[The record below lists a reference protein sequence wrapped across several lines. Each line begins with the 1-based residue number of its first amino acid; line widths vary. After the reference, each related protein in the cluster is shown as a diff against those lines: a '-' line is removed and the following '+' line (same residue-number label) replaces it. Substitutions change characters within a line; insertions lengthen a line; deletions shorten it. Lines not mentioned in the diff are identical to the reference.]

1 MEKIK
6 IFSVIIG
13 TLINLLIIFL
23 SDNCLAEVKSQ
34 NKDESIRELI
44 IRLDNEYLSLDE
56 TLKNFEKNIWDFP
69 TTILN
74 ISILKRN
81 IDIKITLIEIL
92 DNNKLLE
99 GHIYT
104 PLENEALDSG
114 GRHQLYNREITGG
127 NRILGIVYFWAE
139 KDKPQQRGEMTIPI
153 NIPRGRDIYIELS
166 LEKRKDKIEL
176 RVSKLEF
183 NE

>member
-56 TLKNFEKNIWDFP
+56 TLKKFEKNIWDFP

-92 DNNKLLE
+92 DNNKLL
-99 GHIYT
+99 IS
-104 PLENEALDSG
+104 LLKF
-114 GRHQLYNREITGG
+114 QL
-127 NRILGIVYFWAE
+127 L
-139 KDKPQQRGEMTIPI
+139 Q
-153 NIPRGRDIYIELS
+153 
-166 LEKRKDKIEL
+166 KI
-176 RVSKLEF
+176 F
-183 NE
+183 